1 MAIRTRRRARFRRAQ
16 SGTQN
21 LTLLIY
27 NILKEQQ
34 AAQKSAILAAFDA
47 NMDSG
52 TYSATYG
59 DQAVNRA
66 AVEAWY
72 AAAIAAY
79 PPGTTERDRL
89 QAELISFRADAIAK
103 EMRVYQDAYKNGT
116 FAFGQKVDLNE
127 YLRFLREAKGL
138 VTTEAEKMTYTVEEF
153 ITVFNDRH
161 DDLKAE
167 GASASAL
174 LSFYRRQLSRAE
186 EMGITK
192 DSGHYRT
199 IQQYIVSAQKQAAA
213 DSKRALQDKAQKI
226 LVRRAAVLAGGI
238 EDAVNAAVREGRLSA
253 TDANKILGASPLET
267 VGNFSNLD
275 LGIQNNIFQSGA
287 RAGVMMG
294 NNPISGKAWYTFIA
308 DTTDELK
315 ALIADPSLD
324 IGTRTFLKSL
334 HGRWVDDVARGAGLV
349 DDIEEAY
356 NSGLDMISDN
366 ISGYGNPMV
375 NVDGYKKHASRVSG
389 LASSDVA
396 GGAVMSIL
404 NGLVP
409 DPDMFGGKTEL
420 WQLSAQEAS
429 LLAERYTGETFLGV
443 NPSEGILTI
452 VNDYKVARQVETGQ
466 GFLAVTQNE
475 FGDPVVDV
483 VPTKFPNAVPFFY
496 TSTMSD
502 GTKVSSLVDQQSV
515 AVTDRN
521 GMPVGSVVFDIDDNG
536 LANQKFI
543 TADNVAI
550 DLDQMEQ
557 YMASKGIV
565 ISGNAA
571 EGFQVTLS
579 NDINGIV
586 NAASLAASVI
596 NTDPSWSGIIKK
608 RNDGTIVP
616 WDGTTGNAGKEE
628 AVRSV
633 SNTLANSLSLNPET
647 PSALQ
652 LDPAT
657 GNLVVKDEAALM
669 RLTGGVGATQFG
681 ALMNTGAGKQMR
693 EIVSTNIFRRME
705 SQDNRATAGQ
715 IDQTEI
721 DKRRAMGAQAA
732 LTYETSLRDRAQND
746 FLAPIKA
753 ASSVIPGA
761 PGLITLGQ
769 AAYNFINPSQG
780 QIEATKRRAES
791 FRPESIGKT
800 PLGSSDYAF
809 RYVGGADNISPLSAQ
824 PPAPATS
831 PFTGSALGTGPQ
843 FNSGRPSEPKFTA
856 QEIQKSLIDFRA
868 GERSI

>member
-1 MAIRTRRRARFRRAQ
+1 MAIRTRRRARFRKAQ
-16 SGTQN
+16 AGTQN

-59 DQAVNRA
+59 DQAVDRA

-72 AAAIAAY
+72 AAAMAAY

-89 QAELISFRADAIAK
+89 QAELISFRSTAIAK
-103 EMRVYQDAYKNGT
+103 EMKVYQDAYKNGG
-116 FAFGQKVDLNE
+116 FAFGRQIDLNE
-127 YLRFLREAKGL
+127 YLKFLREAKGL
-138 VTTEAEKMTYTVEEF
+138 VNTNAEKMTYTVEEF

-161 DDLKAE
+161 DDLKAKD
-167 GASASAL
+167 ASASAL
-174 LSFYRRQLSRAE
+174 LAFYRRQLAHAE

-213 DSKRALQDKAQKI
+213 DAKRALQDKAQKI

-275 LGIQNNIFQSGA
+275 LGMQSNIFQSGS

-294 NNPISGKAWYTFIA
+294 KNPISGKAWYTFIS

-366 ISGYGNPMV
+366 IAGYGSPMV
-375 NVDGYKKHASRVSG
+375 NIAGYRKHAERVSG
-389 LASSDVA
+389 LAASDVA

-409 DPDMFGGKTEL
+409 DPNMFGGKTEL
-420 WQLSAQEAS
+420 WQLTDQES
-429 LLAERYTGETFLGV
+429 KLLAERYTGETFLGV
-443 NPSEGILTI
+443 NPAEGIATI
-452 VNDYKVARQVETGQ
+452 VNDYKVAHQVEVGD

-483 VPTKFPNAVPFFY
+483 VPTKFPGAVPFFY
-496 TSTMSD
+496 TSVMAD
-502 GTKVSSLVDQQSV
+502 GTKVTSLVDQPQV
-515 AVTDRN
+515 GVTDRN
-521 GMPVGSVVFDIDDNG
+521 GSRVGSIVFDIDENG
-536 LANQKFI
+536 QANQKFI
-543 TADNVAI
+543 TTDNVSI

-565 ISGNAA
+565 LSGTAA
-571 EGFQVTLS
+571 EGFQVALS
-579 NDINGIV
+579 DDV
-586 NAASLAASVI
+586 NAIVPATSFTAATI
-596 NTDPSWSGIIKK
+596 NADASWSYLIPKT
-608 RNDGTIVP
+608 NDGQIRP
-616 WDGTTGNAGKEE
+616 WNGVTGNAGQEE
-628 AVRSV
+628 AIKAVA
-633 SNTLANSLSLNPET
+633 NTLANSLSINPEAQT
-647 PSALQ
+647 ALQ
-652 LDPAT
+652 FDPKT
-657 GNLVVKDEAALM
+657 GNLIVKDEAALM
-669 RLTGGVGATQFG
+669 RLTGGVGAAQFG
-681 ALMNTGAGKQMR
+681 TLMNTGAGQQMR
-693 EIVSTNIFRRME
+693 EIVGSNMFRRME
-705 SQDNRATAGQ
+705 MEEYRKTAGN
-715 IDQTEI
+715 IDQAGI
-721 DKRRAMGAQAA
+721 DALRARGAQAN
-732 LTYETSLRDRAQND
+732 LEYQTKLRDQAQES
-746 FLAPIKA
+746 FMKPAKLAA
-753 ASSVIPGA
+753 SVIPGGPA
-761 PGLITLGQ
+761 LLTLGQ
-769 AAYNFINPSQG
+769 AAYNLINPTPQ
-780 QIEATKRRAES
+780 QIDATRRKAAT
-791 FRPESIGKT
+791 FVPGSIGKT
-800 PLGSSDYAF
+800 PMGSSDYVF
-809 RYVGGADNISPLSAQ
+809 RYVGGADNFSPLSAP
-824 PPAPATS
+824 PPAPVTS
-831 PFTGSALGTGPQ
+831 PFTGAAIGSAPKFTSAKPA
-843 FNSGRPSEPKFTA
+843 EPKFTPE
-856 QEIQKSLIDFRA
+856 QIQQSLIDFRA
-868 GERSI
+868 GERE